1 MEPIIE
7 ICDVKKEYRLGAIG
21 GTTLNAELQS
31 FLARLRGKEDP
42 NKKIGAREGKA
53 GERFLALDGVSF
65 SVAPGEAVGIIGHNG
80 AGKSTLLKLISR
92 VTAPSDGR
100 SGSGAGWPPCWRSAP
115 ASIPS

>member
-42 NKKIGAREGKA
+42 NKKIGTREGKA

-80 AGKSTLLKLISR
+80 AG
-92 VTAPSDGR
+92 
-100 SGSGAGWPPCWRSAP
+100 
-115 ASIPS
+115 